1 MTVRAEPSRST
12 HKVMSHSLSLTLGI
26 LVNLLRGMWNPI
38 VRAMNLKDG
47 SVFVAALTTM
57 GRKTGLPRT
66 VQVRLVYSGG
76 RFYAS
81 SSNVEGK
88 HWCQNMIRNPSVE
101 IKMGSERFPCIA
113 RRVTDEAIRTRI
125 LTLRD
130 SAPRMD
136 RVVFEMAPK

>member
-1 MTVRAEPSRST
+1 MSRG
-12 HKVMSHSLSLTLGI
+12 LSLTLGI

-88 HWCQNMIRNPSVE
+88 HWCQNMIRNPLVE
-101 IKMGSERFPCIA
+101 IEMGSERFPCMA
-113 RRVTDEAIRTRI
+113 GQVTDEAIRTRI

>member
-1 MTVRAEPSRST
+1 
-12 HKVMSHSLSLTLGI
+12 
-26 LVNLLRGMWNPI
+26 MWNPI

-81 SSNVEGK
+81 SSNVAGK
-88 HWCQNMIRNPSVE
+88 HWCQNMIKNPAIE
-101 IKMGSERFPCIA
+101 ITVKGEHFSCTA
-113 RRVTDEAIRTRI
+113 KQVSDDELRQRI

-136 RVVFEMAPK
+136 RAVFQMVPK

>member
-1 MTVRAEPSRST
+1 MSRG
-12 HKVMSHSLSLTLGI
+12 LSLTLGI

-47 SVFVAALTTM
+47 SVFVAAITTM

-81 SSNVEGK
+81 SSKVAGK
-88 HWCQNMIRNPSVE
+88 HWCQNMIKNPAIE
-101 IKMGSERFPCIA
+101 ITVKGEHFSCTA
-113 RRVTDEAIRTRI
+113 KQVSDDELRQRI

-130 SAPRMD
+130 SASRMD

>member
-38 VRAMNLKDG
+38 VRSMNLKDG
-47 SVFVAALTTM
+47 SVFVAAITTM

-81 SSNVEGK
+81 SSNVAGK
-88 HWCQNMIRNPSVE
+88 HWCQNMIKNPAIE
-101 IKMGSERFPCIA
+101 ITVKGEHFSCTA
-113 RRVTDEAIRTRI
+113 KQVSDDELRQRI
-125 LTLRD
+125 LTVRD

>member
-1 MTVRAEPSRST
+1 
-12 HKVMSHSLSLTLGI
+12 MSHSLSLTLGI

-81 SSNVEGK
+81 SSNVAGK
-88 HWCQNMIRNPSVE
+88 HWCQNMIKNPAIE
-101 IKMGSERFPCIA
+101 ITVKGEHFSCTA
-113 RRVTDEAIRTRI
+113 KQVSDDELRQRI

-130 SAPRMD
+130 SASRMD